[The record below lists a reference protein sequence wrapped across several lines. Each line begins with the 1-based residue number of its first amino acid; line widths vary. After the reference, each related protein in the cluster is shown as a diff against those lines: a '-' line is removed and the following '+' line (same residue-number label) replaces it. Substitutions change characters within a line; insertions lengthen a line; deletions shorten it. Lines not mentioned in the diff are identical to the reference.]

1 MKDKWNVI
9 QAGLGAVGGFL
20 GWAFGGLDGFLY
32 TLIVFVAIDYIT
44 GVICAIVDKKLSSD
58 AGYRGILQK
67 IMIFVVVAVGNII
80 DVLLL
85 NEQGSP
91 LRTMIIFFYLSNE
104 GLSILEHAA
113 RLNIPIPAQL
123 KSVILQLREKEEET
137 DAESDDVIESSSEEA
152 EQYTEEEQSGEDES
166 DV

>member
-85 NEQGSP
+85 NGQGSP